1 MKAQISGCWIRATR
15 LRSIDGSIDELKVE
29 FMELGSATRVGARVA
44 EFVELG
50 CVMNAFKDTLKVE
63 FM

>member
-1 MKAQISGCWIRATR
+1 
-15 LRSIDGSIDELKVE
+15 
-29 FMELGSATRVGARVA
+29 MELGSATRVGARVA